1 MPTTPTTYL
10 SEIRALLE
18 RDQIPAAV
26 NQLKR
31 LLQSSPLLTKV
42 LEQSGRHQAMVKYT
56 IAGVISF
63 EQATETKDDIRR
75 SLLALVDE
83 IEQQQQKPEIKQ
95 EFIIAVEMLMA
106 SDRRAQ
112 TFRLFN
118 RFGLGLLLIVGIVAV
133 FLYVLRDR
141 IWPESLMLTVL
152 VHGPAGKDDL
162 ILRDQGEVMLDI
174 GDARYHQPINHEGE
188 ATFKAIPG
196 LYIGDTAFLSLDHP
210 QPYKAT
216 HPKTS
221 YRLGKGNR
229 LYLEVKLTGLTAYS
243 AMYANTPPS
252 ACSTAYV

>member
-26 NQLKR
+26 TQLKR

-95 EFIIAVEMLMA
+95 E
-106 SDRRAQ
+106 
-112 TFRLFN
+112 
-118 RFGLGLLLIVGIVAV
+118 
-133 FLYVLRDR
+133 
-141 IWPESLMLTVL
+141 
-152 VHGPAGKDDL
+152 
-162 ILRDQGEVMLDI
+162 
-174 GDARYHQPINHEGE
+174 
-188 ATFKAIPG
+188 
-196 LYIGDTAFLSLDHP
+196 LS
-210 QPYKAT
+210 
-216 HPKTS
+216 S
-221 YRLGKGNR
+221 RSR
-229 LYLEVKLTGLTAYS
+229 
-243 AMYANTPPS
+243 
-252 ACSTAYV
+252 C